1 MVGLSEWIRCVA
13 GVCILAAL
21 CENLTSEKAD
31 ARGLRLVCGAA
42 AALSLLG
49 PMLGAMKRWL

>member
-1 MVGLSEWIRCVA
+1 MIGLSEWIRRVA
-13 GVCILAAL
+13 GICILAAL

-42 AALSLLG
+42 AALSLLE
-49 PMLGAMKRWL
+49 PMVGAMERWM